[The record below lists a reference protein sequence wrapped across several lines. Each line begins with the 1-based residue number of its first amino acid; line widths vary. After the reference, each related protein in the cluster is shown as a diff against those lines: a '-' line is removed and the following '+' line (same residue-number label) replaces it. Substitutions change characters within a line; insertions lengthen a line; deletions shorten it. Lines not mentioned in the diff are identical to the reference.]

1 MDNRLFYKGCFGLER
16 ETLRVDREGRL
27 AQTPHPFG
35 DDEHMTR
42 DFCENQIELIT
53 PVCHSIDEVMDE
65 LEKLD
70 HAARKKLAEMNESIW
85 LYSNPPHFENEDDIP
100 VANFTGEHSGK
111 RLYREQLERRYGK
124 RLMLF
129 SGIHF
134 NFSFD
139 DEYLRSISGGEDFGR
154 FRDAFYL
161 RLYKQISA
169 HSWLLVL
176 LTASSPICD
185 ASLYEDGASGAF
197 RTRYASIR
205 SGERGYW
212 NSFRPKLRFGSLDD
226 FIASIREHVDKGML
240 FSASE
245 LYLPVRL
252 KPCGVNDLSSF
263 KNGVSHIELRMF
275 DLAPTEPLGVN
286 EDDLRF
292 AHLLMMYLSAQP
304 DLDFT
309 EERQE
314 QAVIDHQNASLYSL
328 EGVTIGGTPILEK
341 ASQVIGE
348 MEKFFE
354 GDEAALAVLGYEKT
368 KLNDRLC
375 ERIDP
380 GDIYG

>member
-1 MDNRLFYKGCFGLER
+1 M
-16 ETLRVDREGRL
+16 
-27 AQTPHPFG
+27 
-35 DDEHMTR
+35 
-42 DFCENQIELIT
+42 
-53 PVCHSIDEVMDE
+53 
-65 LEKLD
+65 
-70 HAARKKLAEMNESIW
+70 
-85 LYSNPPHFENEDDIP
+85 
-100 VANFTGEHSGK
+100 
-111 RLYREQLERRYGK
+111 
-124 RLMLF
+124 
-129 SGIHF
+129 
-134 NFSFD
+134 
-139 DEYLRSISGGEDFGR
+139 
-154 FRDAFYL
+154 
-161 RLYKQISA
+161 
-169 HSWLLVL
+169 
-176 LTASSPICD
+176 
-185 ASLYEDGASGAF
+185 
-197 RTRYASIR
+197 
-205 SGERGYW
+205 
-212 NSFRPKLRFGSLDD
+212 FGSLDD

-275 DLAPTEPLGVN
+275 DLDPTEPLGVN